1 MAHRHR
7 PDTRPAP
14 AWTRRKM
21 LALLIGASCAAL
33 LLVAGLALDVTTALN
48 PAPRHAAAAQKGTE
62 SVTLTVPAP
71 GSATATATAT
81 GSGSGSVKSLQTAA
95 EDALAARPMPQ
106 VDQSLSE
113 PGPVSTHDPGPP
125 IVLPAAT
132 GTGPVG
138 VPTGYPHTAAGA
150 MAQMAAIDQ
159 AALQSGSLA
168 GARSVITGWAQ
179 PGGPTASSWSGVAAL
194 AQFFDAAGLS
204 GGGSAQLSLVATP
217 LMGLVKGTVGP
228 DFVIPCVDF
237 EIDAT
242 LTTTA
247 RVAIADC
254 ERMTWTPDTDS
265 PTALPSGSATGGR
278 WMVGP
283 GSEPATPPSVWPDTE
298 IAITVGYHDLTTEP
312 GHA

>member
-1 MAHRHR
+1 MARHHRN
-7 PDTRPAP
+7 DTRPAP
-14 AWTRRKM
+14 AWTRRKI
-21 LALLIGASCAAL
+21 LALLIGAGCAAVL
-33 LLVAGLALDVTTALN
+33 LAAGLVLAVTTAVN
-48 PAPRHAAAAQKGTE
+48 PAPRHTTAGQSGTDN
-62 SVTLTVPAP
+62 VTLTVPAS
-71 GSATATATAT
+71 GT
-81 GSGSGSVKSLQTAA
+81 GSGSSGESPQTAA

-106 VDQSLSE
+106 VDQSVSE
-113 PGPVSTHDPGPP
+113 PGPVSTRDPGPA
-125 IVLPAAT
+125 IVLPPTT

-138 VPTGYPHTAAGA
+138 LPTGYPHTAAGA

-159 AALQSGSLA
+159 TALQSGSLN
-168 GARSVITGWAQ
+168 GARSVISAWAL

-204 GGGSAQLSLVATP
+204 GGGSTQLSLVATP
-217 LMGLVKGTVGP
+217 LMGLIKGTVGP

-247 RVAIADC
+247 RVGIADC
-254 ERMTWTPDTDS
+254 ERMVWTPNTNS
-265 PTALPSGSATGGR
+265 PTPSSPGPDTGGR

-283 GSEPATPPSVWPDTE
+283 GSEPATPPSVWPDTDT
-298 IAITVGYHDLTTEP
+298 AITVGYHDLTTGT

>member
-1 MAHRHR
+1 MARRHR
-7 PDTRPAP
+7 ADTRPAP

-21 LALLIGASCAAL
+21 LALLVGAGSAVLML
-33 LLVAGLALDVTTALN
+33 LAGLVLAITTAVR
-48 PAPRHAAAAQKGTE
+48 PGPSHTTTAQNGTGDTI
-62 SVTLTVPAP
+62 VTVPASGT
-71 GSATATATAT
+71 GSAAS
-81 GSGSGSVKSLQTAA
+81 SGQPPQSAA
-95 EDALAARPMPQ
+95 EDVLAARPMPQ
-106 VDQSLSE
+106 VDQSVSE
-113 PGPVSTHDPGPP
+113 PGPVSTRDPGPA
-125 IVLPAAT
+125 IALPPTT
-132 GTGPVG
+132 GPGPVG
-138 VPTGYPHTAAGA
+138 VPTGYSHTAAGA

-159 AALQSGSLA
+159 AALQSGSLN
-168 GARSVITGWAQ
+168 GARSVITAWAL

-237 EIDAT
+237 EIDAA

-247 RVAIADC
+247 RVGIADC
-254 ERMTWTPDTDS
+254 ERMVWTPTTT
-265 PTALPSGSATGGR
+265 PTAPPTASSPVSGAGGR

-283 GSEPATPPSVWPDTE
+283 GSEPATPPSVWPDTDT
-298 IAITVGYHDLTTEP
+298 AITVGYHDLTTGT

>member
-1 MAHRHR
+1 MSRRHR
-7 PDTRPAP
+7 SNTRPAP

-21 LALLIGASCAAL
+21 LALLVAAGCAAL
-33 LLVAGLALDVTTALN
+33 LLVAGLVLAVTTAVT
-48 PAPRHAAAAQKGTE
+48 PGSRHAAAAKSDTDN
-62 SVTLTVPAP
+62 VTLTVPGA
-71 GSATATATAT
+71 GSAAS
-81 GSGSGSVKSLQTAA
+81 SGESSQMAA

-106 VDQSLSE
+106 VDQSVSE
-113 PGPVSTHDPGPP
+113 PGPVSTRDPGPA
-125 IVLPAAT
+125 IVLPPSTGNGAA
-132 GTGPVG
+132 G

-159 AALQSGSLA
+159 TALQSGSLA
-168 GARSVITGWAQ
+168 GARSVITAWAL

-194 AQFFDAAGLS
+194 AQFFEAAGLS

-217 LMGLVKGTVGP
+217 LMGLIKGTVGP

-247 RVAIADC
+247 RVGIADC
-254 ERMTWTPDTDS
+254 ERMVWTPNTNS
-265 PTALPSGSATGGR
+265 PTTSSPGSETGGR

-283 GSEPATPPSVWPDTE
+283 GSEPATPPSVWPDTDT
-298 IAITVGYHDLTTEP
+298 AVTVGYHDLTTGT

>member
-1 MAHRHR
+1 MARRHR
-7 PDTRPAP
+7 ADSRPAP

-21 LALLIGASCAAL
+21 LGLLIGAGCAAL
-33 LLVAGLALDVTTALN
+33 LLVAGLVLAVTTAVH
-48 PAPRHAAAAQKGTE
+48 PAPRHAAAGQRGADK
-62 SVTLTVPAP
+62 VTLTVPAS
-71 GSATATATAT
+71 GTA
-81 GSGSGSVKSLQTAA
+81 SGSSGGSPLAAA

-106 VDQSLSE
+106 VDQSVSE
-113 PGPVSTHDPGPP
+113 PGPVSTRDPGPA
-125 IVLPAAT
+125 IVLPSSIGA
-132 GTGPVG
+132 GPVG

-159 AALQSGSLA
+159 TALQSGSLA
-168 GARSVITGWAQ
+168 GARSVITAWAM

-217 LMGLVKGTVGP
+217 LMGLIKGTVGP

-247 RVAIADC
+247 RVGIADC
-254 ERMTWTPDTDS
+254 ERMVWTPTS
-265 PTALPSGSATGGR
+265 SAPPTMSSSSVSATGGR

-283 GSEPATPPSVWPDTE
+283 GSEPATPPSVWPDTDT
-298 IAITVGYHDLTTEP
+298 AITVGYHDLTTRT

>member
-1 MAHRHR
+1 
-7 PDTRPAP
+7 
-14 AWTRRKM
+14 M
-21 LALLIGASCAAL
+21 LTLLVGAGCAAL
-33 LLVAGLALDVTTALN
+33 LLVAGLVLAVTSAVN
-48 PAPRHAAAAQKGTE
+48 PGSRHAAAGQNGTDNAT
-62 SVTLTVPAP
+62 VTVPVSGTDA
-71 GSATATATAT
+71 A
-81 GSGSGSVKSLQTAA
+81 SGSGGESPQAAA

-106 VDQSLSE
+106 VDQSVSE
-113 PGPVSTHDPGPP
+113 PGPVSTRDPGPA
-125 IVLPAAT
+125 IVLPPTT
-132 GTGPVG
+132 GAGPVG

-150 MAQMAAIDQ
+150 LAQMAAIDQ
-159 AALQSGSLA
+159 TALQSGSLA
-168 GARSVITGWAQ
+168 GARSVITAWAL

-217 LMGLVKGTVGP
+217 LMGQVKGTVGP

-247 RVAIADC
+247 RVGIADC
-254 ERMTWTPDTDS
+254 ERMVWTPTSSAPSTASS
-265 PTALPSGSATGGR
+265 PTSETDGR

-283 GSEPATPPSVWPDTE
+283 GSEPATPPSVWPDTDT
-298 IAITVGYHDLTTEP
+298 AITVGYRDLTAGT